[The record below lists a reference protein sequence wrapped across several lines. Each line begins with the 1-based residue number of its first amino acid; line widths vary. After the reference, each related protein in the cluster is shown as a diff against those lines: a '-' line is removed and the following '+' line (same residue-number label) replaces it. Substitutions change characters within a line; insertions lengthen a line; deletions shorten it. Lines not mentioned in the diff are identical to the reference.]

1 MPLSRRALL
10 AVGTAGLLTGPS
22 AVAAPSDSDPWARLM
37 AGNARFVSGAQV
49 HPHEQLAW
57 RETLLAG
64 QHPFAC
70 VLGCADSRVT
80 PELVFDHGLGD
91 LFTVRAAGEV
101 LDDAIVGSIEYAVE
115 HLRVPLVVVLGH
127 ARCGAVQ
134 AAVDLVAGRGL
145 ITGSVN
151 TIARAIEAT
160 VRATPP
166 GPAFLDECVRNQAKR
181 VATELAERS
190 PLLADAVSSRRVDI
204 RSAVYDLRTGRIS

>member
-1 MPLSRRALL
+1 MPLSRRSLL
-10 AVGTAGLLTGPS
+10 AMAPTGLLAGPS
-22 AVAAPSDSDPWARLM
+22 ARAAAPDADPWARLM
-37 AGNARFVSGAQV
+37 AGNARFVSGAQL

-70 VLGCADSRVT
+70 VLACADSRVT

-91 LFTVRAAGEV
+91 LFTVRAVGEV

-134 AAVDLVAGRGL
+134 AAVDLVAGRGPV
-145 ITGSVN
+145 TGSVN

-160 VRATPP
+160 IRATPAAP
-166 GPAFLDECVRNQAKR
+166 DFLEACVRNQAKR
-181 VATELAERS
+181 VVAELAERS
-190 PLLADAVSSRRVDI
+190 AIIGEAAAHRQVDI
-204 RSAVYDLRTGRIS
+204 VSAVYDLRTGRIS